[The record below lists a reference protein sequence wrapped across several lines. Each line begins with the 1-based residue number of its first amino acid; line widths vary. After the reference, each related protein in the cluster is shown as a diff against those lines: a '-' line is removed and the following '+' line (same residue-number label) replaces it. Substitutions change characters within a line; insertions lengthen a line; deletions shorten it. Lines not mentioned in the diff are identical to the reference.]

1 MLLAVLYV
9 AGVVAILA
17 ALYRSRQRLIQAQR
31 RLEAFRALHRQ
42 QLTRDPSTTMPRR
55 QPGS

>member
-31 RLEAFRALHRQ
+31 RLEAMRALHRQ
-42 QLTRDPSTTMPRR
+42 QMHRR
-55 QPGS
+55 P